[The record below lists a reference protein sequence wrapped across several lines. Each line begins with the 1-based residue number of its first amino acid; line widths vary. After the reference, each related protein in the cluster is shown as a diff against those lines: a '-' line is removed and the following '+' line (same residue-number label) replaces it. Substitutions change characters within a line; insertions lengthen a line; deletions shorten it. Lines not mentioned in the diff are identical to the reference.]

1 MLLSTTEYW
10 DVNSASYK
18 RVLLNVLEGGNI
30 DSAHLGGDSVAHLP
44 LESRVL
50 FLHKLGA
57 I

>member
-1 MLLSTTEYW
+1 MSILH
-10 DVNSASYK
+10 SYK
-18 RVLLNVLEGGNI
+18 RVLLNVLEGDNI
-30 DSAHLGGDSVAHLP
+30 DSAHLGGDSVAP

>member
-1 MLLSTTEYW
+1 MSILH
-10 DVNSASYK
+10 NYK
-18 RVLLNVLEGGNI
+18 RVLLNVLEGGDIN
-30 DSAHLGGDSVAHLP
+30 SAHLGGDSVAHLS

>member
-1 MLLSTTEYW
+1 MLLSTTEYLG
-10 DVNSASYK
+10 VNSAQ
-18 RVLLNVLEGGNI
+18 LEGGDI

-50 FLHKLGA
+50 FLHKLGT